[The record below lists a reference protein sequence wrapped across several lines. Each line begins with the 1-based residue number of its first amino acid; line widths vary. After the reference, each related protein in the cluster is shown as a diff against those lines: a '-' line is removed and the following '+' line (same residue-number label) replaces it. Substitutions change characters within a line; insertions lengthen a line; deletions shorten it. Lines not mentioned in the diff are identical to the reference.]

1 MMESETIEMVK
12 MMIEMRKLPNRVKG
26 CPVWDKL
33 TLDLWKDAVAGKIN
47 GLTGSK
53 TEIEFMLGKISIF
66 IDEKNNVHM
75 KGPVS
80 NIKEI
85 NIKV

>member
-12 MMIEMRKLPNRVKG
+12 MMIEMRKRPDRMRG

-47 GLTGSK
+47 SDEEFSIKSAQCMEHCETCRHPMCITAIFGDTPPTTG
-53 TEIEFMLGKISIF
+53 G
-66 IDEKNNVHM
+66 NYA
-75 KGPVS
+75 
-80 NIKEI
+80 
-85 NIKV
+85 

>member
-33 TLDLWKDAVAGKIN
+33 TLDLWKDAVAGKIDSDEEFSIKSAQCMEHCETCRHPMCVKAIF
-47 GLTGSK
+47 GDTPPTTG
-53 TEIEFMLGKISIF
+53 G
-66 IDEKNNVHM
+66 NYA
-75 KGPVS
+75 
-80 NIKEI
+80 
-85 NIKV
+85 